1 MAIILILGVLILIA
15 GVVST
20 LASLR
25 YLLSGD
31 YDVDQRIRKILRS

>member
-1 MAIILILGVLILIA
+1 MVIILVLGILVLVV

-20 LASLR
+20 LAALR

-31 YDVDQRIRKILRS
+31 YDVDQRIRKIF

>member
-31 YDVDQRIRKILRS
+31 YEVDQRIHKILRS

>member
-1 MAIILILGVLILIA
+1 MMIILVLGILVLIV

-20 LASLR
+20 LATLR

-31 YDVDQRIRKILRS
+31 YDVDQRIRKIF

>member
-31 YDVDQRIRKILRS
+31 YEVDQRIRKILRS